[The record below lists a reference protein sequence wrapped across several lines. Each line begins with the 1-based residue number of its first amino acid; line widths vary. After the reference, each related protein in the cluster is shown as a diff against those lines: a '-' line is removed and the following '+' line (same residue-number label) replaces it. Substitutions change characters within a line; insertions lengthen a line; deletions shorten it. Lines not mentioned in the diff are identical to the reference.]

1 MEDDEKT
8 LIRNKLTEQFN
19 AKVDEGLNYER
30 KVQAYNDMA
39 DSQIN
44 EIIRTMRASSV
55 TSRRTFTSRSVDLDN
70 RSPSQSILMADNRE
84 NSTNLLQQSMKEF
97 RKKFVDEQP
106 EDAISKS
113 VNGVNTSK
121 EKIFKD
127 QSLVE
132 EGEEQRATMHF
143 SEDVLSSSKDTN
155 ASVES
160 KDGMAIPHSM

>member
-1 MEDDEKT
+1 
-8 LIRNKLTEQFN
+8 
-19 AKVDEGLNYER
+19 
-30 KVQAYNDMA
+30 MA

-44 EIIRTMRASSV
+44 EILRTMRASSA
-55 TSRRTFTSRSVDLDN
+55 TSRRTLTSRSVDFDN

-106 EDAISKS
+106 EDAINKS

-127 QSLVE
+127 
-132 EGEEQRATMHF
+132 
-143 SEDVLSSSKDTN
+143 
-155 ASVES
+155 
-160 KDGMAIPHSM
+160 